1 MKKQAAKDEI
11 DQLQAVQ
18 TAIINNDQNATN
30 EEKEAAIQQ
39 LATAVTDAKI
49 TLQLQLTIMG

>member
-1 MKKQAAKDEI
+1 MRSINK
-11 DQLQAVQ
+11 AVQ

-39 LATAVTDAKI
+39 LATAVTAQKI

>member
-1 MKKQAAKDEI
+1 MAINAVTPKVMKKQAAKDEI

-30 EEKEAAIQQ
+30 EEK
-39 LATAVTDAKI
+39 KRRFNN
-49 TLQLQLTIMG
+49 